1 MSDYKIIVDS
11 REQLPLWKKN
21 VIVKKL
27 DIGDYSILGHESSI
41 AVERKSPLDL
51 FGTLTKGHSRFKAE
65 IARSL
70 GYRYFAIVVEATHA
84 QIRDKSFNNAFKSK
98 MRGFVI
104 NRILMTI
111 HIKYGIPVFFCNGR
125 NEVKSLI
132 RDIFDSYL
140 KVYKNNIQKQNINK

>member
-1 MSDYKIIVDS
+1 MSNYKIVVDS

-21 VIVKKL
+21 VIIKKL
-27 DIGDYSILGHESSI
+27 DIGDYSIEGEESRI
-41 AVERKSPLDL
+41 AIERKSPMDL

-65 IARSL
+65 IARSM
-70 GYRYFAIVVEATHA
+70 GYRYFAIVIEATHA
-84 QIRDKSFNNAFKSK
+84 QIRDKSFKNAFKSK

-111 HIKYGIPVFFCNGR
+111 HVKYGIPVFFCNGR

-132 RDIFDSYL
+132 RDIFDSYS
-140 KVYKNNIQKQNINK
+140 KIYINNIKK